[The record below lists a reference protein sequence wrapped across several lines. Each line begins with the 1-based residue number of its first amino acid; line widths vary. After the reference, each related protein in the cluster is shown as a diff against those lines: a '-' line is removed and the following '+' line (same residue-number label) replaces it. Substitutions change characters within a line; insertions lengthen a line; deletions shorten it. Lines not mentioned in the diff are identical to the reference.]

1 MDSKTLILAIV
12 PVILAGV
19 FIHVVNA
26 AIHRDSDGPRWWL
39 AGTAAHGLGLGLI
52 SLRGVVPDLFGIVVG
67 DILAA
72 GGFMIMLEGLARFA
86 GQTVPRWQHAMLAA
100 LILIGFPAL
109 TWIVDN
115 AAIRFAVFGVAVI
128 VPNLLMLRYLQAV
141 GARDGQFGV
150 RLLRYNIY
158 FFVLALVIVCGDVLL
173 LDPDMPGIL
182 APNQTVAVGILSM
195 MVVETNLV
203 FGFVLLSAGRS
214 ASVLRQA
221 ALTDYLTGL
230 PNRRAFEAQVA
241 ARLAEEPNDQ
251 PEAALA
257 VFDVDHFKQVNDT
270 YGHDVGDAVLQHV
283 ANVLAAAL
291 RQTDHVARLGGEEF
305 VALIHAGSGASAAE
319 IAERVRGA
327 VEAQP
332 FRSDGLEISVTISA
346 GLVELA
352 EAQPSLTRLLK
363 LADEALYRAK
373 GAGRNRIIL
382 AAA

>member
-1 MDSKTLILAIV
+1 
-12 PVILAGV
+12 
-19 FIHVVNA
+19 
-26 AIHRDSDGPRWWL
+26 
-39 AGTAAHGLGLGLI
+39 
-52 SLRGVVPDLFGIVVG
+52 
-67 DILAA
+67 
-72 GGFMIMLEGLARFA
+72 MIMLEGLARFA

-257 VFDVDHFKQVNDT
+257 VFDVDHFKQVNDRN
-270 YGHDVGDAVLQHV
+270 GHAAGDEVLKGIV
-283 ANVLAAAL
+283 ERWKRVLRSHDL
-291 RQTDHVARLGGEEF
+291 LGRIGGEEF
-305 VALIHAGSGASAAE
+305 CVLLPNAGPGMAARVADRLRTVIAELPFAFEGQLLRMTVSIGVTTLAAGEDLPVLMRRADKALYEAKEGGRDCFIVSAA
-319 IAERVRGA
+319 
-327 VEAQP
+327 
-332 FRSDGLEISVTISA
+332 
-346 GLVELA
+346 
-352 EAQPSLTRLLK
+352 
-363 LADEALYRAK
+363 
-373 GAGRNRIIL
+373 
-382 AAA
+382 